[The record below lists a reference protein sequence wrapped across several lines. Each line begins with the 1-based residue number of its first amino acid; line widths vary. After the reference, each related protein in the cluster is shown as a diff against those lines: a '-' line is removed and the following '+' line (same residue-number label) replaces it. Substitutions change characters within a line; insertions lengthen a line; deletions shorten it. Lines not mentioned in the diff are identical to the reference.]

1 MSLEACGPNGFNIS
15 GRRNATCRWKPAD
28 RTDSIFQGVATRHV
42 AGSLRTERI
51 QYFRASQC
59 DMSLEACGPKV
70 SMFQGVATRH
80 VNLLGN
86 INKCNW
92 SIVLLCVN
100 RSEERCVGHC

>member
-51 QYFRASQC
+51 QYFRASQR
-59 DMSLEACGPKV
+59 DMSLEACGPKGLNI
-70 SMFQGVATRH
+70 SGRGKRTCRSDATYLKEQCFKLPRH
-80 VNLLGN
+80 D
-86 INKCNW
+86 IA
-92 SIVLLCVN
+92 
-100 RSEERCVGHC
+100 